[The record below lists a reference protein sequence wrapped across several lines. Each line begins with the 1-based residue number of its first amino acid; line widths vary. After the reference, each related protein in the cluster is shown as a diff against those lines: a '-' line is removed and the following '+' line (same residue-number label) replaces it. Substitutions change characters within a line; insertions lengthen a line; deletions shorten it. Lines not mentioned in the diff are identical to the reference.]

1 MFQVTTSDLQLVA
14 KLNSSQSLL
23 TSARK
28 VSKVRYTTL
37 TYILVGVVAES
48 SYNSGRRCGK

>member
-1 MFQVTTSDLQLVA
+1 MFQVPTSDLQLVA
-14 KLNSSQSLL
+14 ILNSSQSLR

-48 SYNSGRRCGK
+48 SCNSGRSCGK